1 MSWPQYVLLGIALLA
16 VILAVVYRAN
26 LQNFWMATK
35 KFLRE
40 VRVEMQKV
48 TWPTR
53 SDIYASTVVVLIS
66 VVVLSVIISAWDQI
80 LSLIVQV
87 LLAGKGA

>member
-1 MSWPQYVLLGIALLA
+1 MSWPQYVLLGIVLLV
-16 VILAVVYRAN
+16 VILAVVNRAK
-26 LQNFWMATK
+26 LRNFWTATK

-53 SDIYASTVVVLIS
+53 NDVYASTVIVLIS

-80 LSLIVQV
+80 LSLIVRV

>member
-1 MSWPQYVLLGIALLA
+1 MSWPQYVLLGIVLLA
-16 VILAVVYRAN
+16 VILALVYRAR
-26 LQNFWMATK
+26 LQNFWAATK

-53 SDIYASTVVVLIS
+53 NDIYASTVVVLIS

-80 LSLIVQV
+80 LSLIVRV

>member
-40 VRVEMQKV
+40 VKVEMQKV